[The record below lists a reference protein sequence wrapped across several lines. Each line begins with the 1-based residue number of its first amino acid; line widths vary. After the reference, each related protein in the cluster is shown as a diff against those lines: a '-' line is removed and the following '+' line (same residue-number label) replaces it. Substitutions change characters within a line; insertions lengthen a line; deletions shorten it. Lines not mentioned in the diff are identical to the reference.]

1 MKSLAIKKETKVNLT
16 TRFLNGKMLMF
27 SKTSIQSFIYNLID
41 VFMFPDDVVK
51 KISKTK
57 NEIQNCFLFQNV
69 TDTDSTSLF
78 FIFICK
84 LPCSINKK
92 AARNIIFE
100 VLTKSKVLNR
110 LDLSDDFWEQFNVQN
125 KSLKKQVG
133 LYEVENINNTNIL
146 TIAINPKEYFEKYK
160 DFSINKKHKG
170 LKKNTPGMDFEAYSE
185 RLSTL
190 HEYSFKS
197 KPKKVKQK

>member
-1 MKSLAIKKETKVNLT
+1 M
-16 TRFLNGKMLMF
+16 
-27 SKTSIQSFIYNLID
+27 
-41 VFMFPDDVVK
+41 
-51 KISKTK
+51 
-57 NEIQNCFLFQNV
+57 
-69 TDTDSTSLF
+69 
-78 FIFICK
+78 
-84 LPCSINKK
+84 
-92 AARNIIFE
+92 
-100 VLTKSKVLNR
+100 NR
-110 LDLSDDFWEQFNVQN
+110 LDLSDDSWKQFNVQN

-170 LKKNTPGMDFEAYSE
+170 LKKNTPGIDFEAYSE

-197 KPKKVKQK
+197 KPKKIKQK

>member
-1 MKSLAIKKETKVNLT
+1 MVLS
-16 TRFLNGKMLMF
+16 
-27 SKTSIQSFIYNLID
+27 Y
-41 VFMFPDDVVK
+41 
-51 KISKTK
+51 
-57 NEIQNCFLFQNV
+57 
-69 TDTDSTSLF
+69 F

-84 LPCSINKK
+84 LSCCINEKT
-92 AARNIIFE
+92 ARSIIFE

-110 LDLSDDFWEQFNVQN
+110 LDLSDDSWKQFNVQN

-197 KPKKVKQK
+197 KPKKNKQK

>member
-1 MKSLAIKKETKVNLT
+1 MFFVSKSG
-16 TRFLNGKMLMF
+16 R
-27 SKTSIQSFIYNLID
+27 YRY
-41 VFMFPDDVVK
+41 
-51 KISKTK
+51 
-57 NEIQNCFLFQNV
+57 
-69 TDTDSTSLF
+69 TSLF

-84 LPCSINKK
+84 LLCSSNEKT
-92 AARNIIFE
+92 ARYLIFE

-110 LDLSDDFWEQFNVQN
+110 LDLSEDFWEQCNVQN

-133 LYEVENINNTNIL
+133 LYELENINNKTNIL